1 LKKEGLEGGGIQR
14 RRRRGLKEEIFEG
27 GVNRRRGRSE
37 GS

>member
-1 LKKEGLEGGGIQR
+1 LKKEELEGGGI

-27 GVNRRRGRSE
+27 GVNRRKGRSE

>member
-1 LKKEGLEGGGIQR
+1 LKKEGLEGGGVR